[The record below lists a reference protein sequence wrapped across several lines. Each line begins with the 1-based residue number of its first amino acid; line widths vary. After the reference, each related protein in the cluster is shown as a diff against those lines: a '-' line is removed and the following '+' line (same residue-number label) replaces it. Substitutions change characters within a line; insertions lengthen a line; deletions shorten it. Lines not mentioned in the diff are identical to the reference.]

1 MLRWYLVRT
10 KPNAEATALRNLVR
24 QGYEVYFPRLS
35 QSLPHRGRWRDRIV
49 PLFPGYLFLG
59 LDEGRQPLAP
69 VRSTTGVACT
79 VRFGSSYALVPDE
92 VIRNLQA
99 RAHPETGLHRLDPPA
114 LLLPGSRVRIL
125 AGPFDGLEGIFQR
138 ECGAER
144 AVVLLSVLGQPVG
157 VSVPA
162 TSVVARHAA

>member
-1 MLRWYLVRT
+1 M
-10 KPNAEATALRNLVR
+10 
-24 QGYEVYFPRLS
+24 
-35 QSLPHRGRWRDRIV
+35 
-49 PLFPGYLFLG
+49 
-59 LDEGRQPLAP
+59 
-69 VRSTTGVACT
+69 
-79 VRFGSSYALVPDE
+79 
-92 VIRNLQA
+92 
-99 RAHPETGLHRLDPPA
+99 PPA

-125 AGPFDGLEGIFQR
+125 AGPFDGLEGVFQR